1 MRRCVIIG
9 GAKITQYERVRSYL
23 KEDDF
28 IICCDSGLYHQDS
41 LLVTPDLIVGDFDSH
56 PLPEIRKGD
65 GAGKQD
71 THLQCESDHQN
82 SMQTEHIR
90 ELIVLPCEKDDTDT
104 FFAAKEAMRRGFRE
118 FLLLGAAG
126 GRLDHTL
133 GNLSILQ
140 MLHEKECHAVLV
152 DDFSEMEMVGS
163 TPVSVD
169 DDFSYFSLLNI
180 SGVARDIH
188 ITNAKY
194 PLDGGEITCDYQYGI
209 SNEVLPGRV
218 ATVSVGEGALL
229 LLRVMREE

>member
-23 KEDDF
+23 QEDDF
-28 IICCDSGLYHQDS
+28 IICCDSGLYHQEG
-41 LLVTPDLIVGDFDSH
+41 LEVTPDLIVGDFDSH
-56 PLPEIRKGD
+56 PMPEACEKRQDANMQCEIGHRSDAWMEQHPEI
-65 GAGKQD
+65 
-71 THLQCESDHQN
+71 
-82 SMQTEHIR
+82 
-90 ELIVLPCEKDDTDT
+90 IVLPCEKDDTDT
-104 FFAAKEAMRRGFRE
+104 FFAAKEALRRGFRD
-118 FLLLGAAG
+118 FLLLGAVG

-133 GNLSILQ
+133 GNLSVLQ
-140 MLHEKECHAVLV
+140 MLHGKGCHAVLV
-152 DDFSEMEMVGS
+152 DDFSEMEMVGK

-169 DDFSYFSLLNI
+169 DTVSFFSLLNI

-229 LLRVMREE
+229 LLRVVREDERF